1 MHNRITKNLI
11 KSRSLLHIMKVGPTT
26 IPYNDKLKI
35 ENWKLKYTQLLFR
48 TENQNR
54 NHKRPRSRNNHGWVL
69 SIMIQ
74 ESWIQVD
81 VKSCEKNI
89 YIVIEWNWRSE
100 NSYSR
105 GVLKWL
111 LLGLS
116 GFVGPAKWEFLSNK
130 TECSLRFVPLLSF
143 IFHIPILPSAWFSLH
158 ADGPSMET
166 HRLMPNGPLDNMGLI
181 K

>member
-1 MHNRITKNLI
+1 MILWVATHQISKSNQQTSSTLNKPQRTFKKKKKYMHNRITKNLI

-74 ESWIQVD
+74 ESWIQGWCQ
-81 VKSCEKNI
+81 KLWKKKYI
-89 YIVIEWNWRSE
+89 YSNRMK
-100 NSYSR
+100 
-105 GVLKWL
+105 LKVRKFV
-111 LLGLS
+111 LS
-116 GFVGPAKWEFLSNK
+116 GGVEMAAFRPVWFRWTRKM
-130 TECSLRFVPLLSF
+130 R
-143 IFHIPILPSAWFSLH
+143 IPQ
-158 ADGPSMET
+158 
-166 HRLMPNGPLDNMGLI
+166 
-181 K
+181 